1 MLEIWGDAGDSF
13 TKRLWN
19 WGFLEFLEMGGGLL
33 KMGGVVFEMGGGLN
47 PSTNYEFNSTT
58 RTSTVHIPS

>member
-19 WGFLEFLEMGGGLL
+19 WGFLEFLEMGGGGVTQNG
-33 KMGGVVFEMGGGLN
+33 GGVVFEMGG
-47 PSTNYEFNSTT
+47 S
-58 RTSTVHIPS
+58 